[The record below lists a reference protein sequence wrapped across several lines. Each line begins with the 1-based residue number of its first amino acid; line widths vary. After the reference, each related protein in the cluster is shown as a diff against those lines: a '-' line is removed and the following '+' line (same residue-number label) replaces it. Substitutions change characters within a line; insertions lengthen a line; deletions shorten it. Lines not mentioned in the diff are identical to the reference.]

1 MYREID
7 GHFATSSAWVEFM
20 TQGSLLGPL
29 FFFNIICINDFSA
42 GTFSLRLYAD
52 DTTQYAAH
60 ESPDV
65 IESTLNRDVIKLT
78 QWISRTIY
86 KAIKTQAMTLGK
98 FQFRPLTSSLLLK
111 F

>member
-1 MYREID
+1 MGRIHD
-7 GHFATSSAWVEFM
+7 SRKPVRPS
-20 TQGSLLGPL
+20 L

-86 KAIKTQAMTLGK
+86 KE